1 MDDWEIKGI
10 HVAPRPDGSYE
21 LASPAHAHRSS
32 GSSSPI
38 SSLTSLLQRVR
49 LIIRLPG
56 LTLPVT
62 YNGSV
67 SKRHTVDVRAC
78 TGNLSMPFLFSGRE
92 SWGCPRFLLWRNAYP
107 YTLFRSGFR
116 LTSATAWRSRSAMK
130 LLISRSTMVSA
141 VSHHGLAKTAG
152 ILPFILWA
160 RKF

>member
-21 LASPAHAHRSS
+21 LASPAQAHRSS
-32 GSSSPI
+32 GSPGPI

-67 SKRHTVDVRAC
+67 SKRHIDVRAC